1 MDGTLRA
8 KHLLPVLERVDPESP
23 IVIGIHVGMPNAMC
37 NDGVILDKACTV
49 VQINTSDRG
58 TTISLSNAVSIV
70 HLASE
75 IADSGGE
82 LVYPPEPQI
91 QTFDIDTSG
100 SRDEM
105 ERQISDALQ
114 TPTQPIAAA

>member
-23 IVIGIHVGMPNAMC
+23 IVIGVHVGMPNAMC
-37 NDGVILDKACTV
+37 DDGVIVDKACTV
-49 VQINTSDRG
+49 VQMNTSDRG
-58 TTISLSNAVSIV
+58 TTISLSNAVSN
-70 HLASE
+70 
-75 IADSGGE
+75 ADSGGE

-100 SRDEM
+100 SRDAM
-105 ERQISDALQ
+105 QQQISDALQ